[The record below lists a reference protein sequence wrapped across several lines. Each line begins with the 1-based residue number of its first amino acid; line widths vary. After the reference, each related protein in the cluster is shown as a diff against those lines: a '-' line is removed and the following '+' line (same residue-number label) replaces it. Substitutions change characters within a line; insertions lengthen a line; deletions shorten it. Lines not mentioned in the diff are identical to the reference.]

1 MFAQLNFV
9 LAALSAVAVTSMAA
23 TIPHPDAH
31 LIERAGGLHLIPAN
45 SIAKQQSALSPN
57 AAGDKVC
64 ANCKSCS
71 ASAAS
76 KVSADEAKLCLRS
89 LLDNYEKD
97 GKYASVG
104 NINYSSDTAAG
115 LYLAYGI
122 FDMPSVSFGVKPGQ
136 AGFQRSEWSCVNNA
150 NQAVGSASLTCG
162 QCSTFTCA

>member
-1 MFAQLNFV
+1 MLAQFNFIV
-9 LAALSAVAVTSMAA
+9 LAALSAVAVTSMAV

-31 LIERAGGLHLIPAN
+31 LLERAGGLHLVPTNA
-45 SIAKQQSALSPN
+45 IAKQQSALSPN

-115 LYLAYGI
+115 LC
-122 FDMPSVSFGVKPGQ
+122 
-136 AGFQRSEWSCVNNA
+136 E
-150 NQAVGSASLTCG
+150 
-162 QCSTFTCA
+162 